1 MLGQTDIWIVS
12 EDAASTASVKEVLD
26 MFGLTPQSR
35 ACKGLGQAVADLR
48 GDDGEIVIMDI
59 DPAPM
64 KALKELEQT
73 VIRFPKTR
81 FIVMSEQMQSGLVME
96 AMNIGARQYV
106 AKSMIGQEL
115 PRIIKRLRTTATNPE
130 SSRGSV
136 ITVLSAGGGCGATTL
151 AVNLAAELPRGEDDA
166 ALLVDMD
173 NAYGTIAAYLGLS
186 GSYGLAEVMSYDGD
200 EQIDPQL
207 VTTTA
212 LKFNDRLHAL
222 INPVSVDFNEPA
234 ELRYDRLEP
243 AIQACQ
249 QAYPW
254 VVIDAPRV
262 PMAMAARL
270 AHMSRFTLIVGQ
282 LTVKDVRASR
292 AMQGALIH
300 HGVMPGSIRHVINR
314 YRSRHSLL
322 SLEEARRALGEGE
335 LQLVKND
342 FSSANESINMG
353 QTLAQCAPR
362 CGARRDIQSLA
373 ADVSSAQGNGR
384 MSVLHMQN

>member
-1 MLGQTDIWIVS
+1 MLGQRDIWIVS
-12 EDAASTASVKEVLD
+12 EDSASTASVKEVLD
-26 MFGLTPQSR
+26 MFNLTPQSR
-35 ACKGLGQAVADLR
+35 ECTGLQQAAVDLR
-48 GDDGEIVIMDI
+48 DVDGEIVIMDI
-59 DPAPM
+59 DPVPM
-64 KALKELEQT
+64 KALHELEQII
-73 VIRFPKTR
+73 IRFPQTR
-81 FIVMSEQMQSGLVME
+81 FIVMSEQMQSGLVLE
-96 AMNIGARQYV
+96 AMNIGARHYV

-115 PRIIKRLRTTATNPE
+115 PRIIKRLRSTATNTASP
-130 SSRGSV
+130 RGSV

-151 AVNLAAELPRGEDDA
+151 AVNLAAELPRDEGEA

-173 NAYGTIAAYLGLS
+173 NAYGTIATYLGLS
-186 GSYGLAEVMSYDGD
+186 GSYGLAEVMDYDD
-200 EQIDPQL
+200 DDQIDPQL

-222 INPVSVDFNEPA
+222 INPVSVDFNDPV

-243 AIQACQ
+243 ALQACQ

-254 VVIDAPRV
+254 VVVDAPRV
-262 PMAMAARL
+262 PISLAARL
-270 AHMSRFTLIVGQ
+270 AHLSRFTLIVGQ
-282 LTVKDVRASR
+282 LTVKDIRASR

-314 YRSRHSLL
+314 YRSRHNLL

-335 LQLVKND
+335 VQLIKND

-373 ADVSSAQGNGR
+373 ADVSTAQGNGH